1 MDGKKYFKKMA
12 VWMMKPQTCSLFVG
26 IMFGVSGAASTI
38 TKLSTSAATRASK
51 NIASKTLTLGTI
63 YPIVKKVAQ
72 ALGVKMTKD
81 IFAKGVSK
89 AIPIVGGVASGGLT
103 YATYKPMAFKLK
115 KHLRTLKWCDISY
128 YDSIKQTV

>member
-1 MDGKKYFKKMA
+1 MYGWEEILQEDGSLDDETTNML
-12 VWMMKPQTCSLFVG
+12 TLFVG

-51 NIASKTLTLGTI
+51 TIASKTLTLGTL

-72 ALGVKMTKD
+72 VLGVKMTKD

-89 AIPIVGGVASGGLT
+89 AVPLVGGVASGGLT

-115 KHLRTLKWCDISY
+115 KHLRTLKWCDTSY
-128 YDSIKQTV
+128 YDSIK